1 MSVILGSLVV
11 VILLYFSH
19 RVGYNSGYNEG
30 IRDTKERMYYQGYL
44 IEVRTELDRPEDV
57 NIDDILNKLR
67 NK

>member
-1 MSVILGSLVV
+1 MSVILSSLVV

-44 IEVRTELDRPEDV
+44 IEVQTARPEDV

-67 NK
+67 NKQ